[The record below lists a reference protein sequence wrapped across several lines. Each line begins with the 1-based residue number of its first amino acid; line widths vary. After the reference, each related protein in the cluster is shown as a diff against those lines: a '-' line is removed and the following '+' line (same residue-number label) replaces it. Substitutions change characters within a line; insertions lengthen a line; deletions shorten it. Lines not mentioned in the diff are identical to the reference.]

1 MTLMTTA
8 AMTIGG
14 DKIVRIMT
22 IVEGEPARKSNS
34 NTWTRPHKHTHT
46 HAFSQGR
53 KQLDVTHI
61 SNDGDDLGNA
71 VPTGLILSP
80 RGL

>member
-1 MTLMTTA
+1 MTLMTL
-8 AMTIGG
+8 MTIGG
-14 DKIVRIMT
+14 DRIVRIMT
-22 IVEGEPARKSNS
+22 IVEGETTRKNNS
-34 NTWTRPHKHTHT
+34 NTG
-46 HAFSQGR
+46 HAYTNTQTQAFNHGR

-61 SNDGDDLGNA
+61 SNDGDDLGHA